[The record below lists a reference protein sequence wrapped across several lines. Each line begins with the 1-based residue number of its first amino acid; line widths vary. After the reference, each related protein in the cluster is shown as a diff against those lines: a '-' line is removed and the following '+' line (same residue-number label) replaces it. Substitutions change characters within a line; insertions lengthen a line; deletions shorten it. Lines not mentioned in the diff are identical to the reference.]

1 MSLLLSP
8 PDPRGVLLFAPG
20 AGGDPSR
27 YRRLLE
33 AVCDA
38 GFVVAAT
45 EHELLDRRTAT
56 PAALRARVADLRAP
70 LEWLDPELP
79 VVVAGHSAGG
89 WAALCLLGAAAHDR
103 QGRELDTPTEPRV
116 ARGVLIAPA
125 TAMFGDAEAVRSVSA
140 ELTVLVGTHDDV
152 TPPETAA
159 VLHATGGPV
168 RVHRY
173 EGVGHFDFMWPL
185 PDDER
190 PTPGLDREA
199 FYRRL
204 VRDVVEAL
212 G

>member
-70 LEWLDPELP
+70 LEWFDPELP

-103 QGRELDTPTEPRV
+103 QGRELDTRPSRESPAGCSSLRPPRCSV
-116 ARGVLIAPA
+116 TRRRCARSAP
-125 TAMFGDAEAVRSVSA
+125 S
-140 ELTVLVGTHDDV
+140 
-152 TPPETAA
+152 
-159 VLHATGGPV
+159 
-168 RVHRY
+168 
-173 EGVGHFDFMWPL
+173 
-185 PDDER
+185 
-190 PTPGLDREA
+190 
-199 FYRRL
+199 
-204 VRDVVEAL
+204 
-212 G
+212 